1 MLISYH
7 RQFIFFHVTKAA
19 GTSVKKALEPYAQEP
34 EKFKISRP
42 PREVDGAPN
51 SFYEMWEAML
61 WHAKARD
68 AQKELP
74 PEVFNRFYKFAFV
87 RNPWDWQ
94 VSYYHFIL
102 KETSHIRHEQV
113 KAMAGGFEE
122 YLEWVIATKNPF
134 PKGATKLQSEIITG
148 RSGELLVD
156 YIGRYETLTADFN
169 LTCQRLGLAVQ
180 LPHLN
185 QSQHR
190 DYRNYYTDTT
200 RQRVAEYFHEDIER
214 FGYTFDGYLSPE
226 SDPKIQIGAVSSHL
240 LNQIQPPLV
249 DPSPMT
255 APTLALS
262 QS

>member
-1 MLISYH
+1 MLISYD

-34 EKFKISRP
+34 EKFKIARP
-42 PREVDGAPN
+42 PRRVEGELNP
-51 SFYEMWEAML
+51 FYEMWESML

-74 PEVFNRFYKFAFV
+74 AEDYDRFYKFAFV

-102 KETSHIRHEQV
+102 KETTHIRHDLVQS
-113 KAMAGGFEE
+113 MTGGFEE

-134 PKGATKLQSEIITG
+134 PKGATKLQAEIITNKE
-148 RSGELLVD
+148 GELIVD
-156 YIGRYETLTADFN
+156 YIGRYETLTQDFN
-169 LTCQRLGLAVQ
+169 EICQRLELAVQ

-190 DYRNYYTDTT
+190 DYQAYYNDRTRNL
-200 RQRVAEYFHEDIER
+200 VAENFAQDIEL
-214 FGYTFDGYLSPE
+214 FGYTFAGYHPEVGQMGAMSNHPLNLKTLSKP
-226 SDPKIQIGAVSSHL
+226 DLRIPTIAVL
-240 LNQIQPPLV
+240 
-249 DPSPMT
+249 
-255 APTLALS
+255 
-262 QS
+262 